1 MCCVVVCCAALQSS
15 PAAAA
20 LASRLQFHK
29 LLLQALVRLQQR
41 TKPDLDAA
49 AKLLQKARTELA
61 AVKASAGLGQSGD
74 LGVDP
79 GLNSHLT
86 PAVPM
91 RVVEVRAW
99 GGGGCNWCFFGL
111 QAPAVV

>member
-1 MCCVVVCCAALQSS
+1 MPDLCASSCVCFCCCCLQSS

-20 LASRLQFHK
+20 LAARLLFHK
-29 LLLQALVRLQQR
+29 LLLQALVRLQQS

-49 AKLLQKARTELA
+49 AKLLQKARAELA
-61 AVKASAGLGQSGD
+61 SIKASAGLGQSGGQSGD
-74 LGVDP
+74 VGVDP

-91 RVVEVRAW
+91 RVVEVRRP
-99 GGGGCNWCFFGL
+99 GHGI
-111 QAPAVV
+111 